1 MKFITEDGK
10 IVEGIPLTDE
20 QARQRE
26 NLVEYFH
33 EEACRSSYHGY
44 RETKQCETLATA
56 FVTGGILA
64 AANKQPEPDPTPVS
78 QIETSPISETTSQP
92 TPESIPA
99 STVPVKDDIPF

>member
-10 IVEGIPLTDE
+10 IAEGIPLTDE

-26 NLVEYFH
+26 NLVAYFH

-44 RETKQCETLATA
+44 QETKQCETLATA
-56 FVTGGILA
+56 FVTGGILV
-64 AANKQPEPDPTPVS
+64 AANKQTELDPTPVS

-92 TPESIPA
+92 TPESFPA
-99 STVPVKDDIPF
+99 STVPAKDDIPF